1 MIPDLKKFAYR
12 KMKPYPG
19 AKLVVRMARYG
30 CTNRPF
36 YQIVVTWNR
45 YPRDRKIKE
54 QLGFYDRLPNLTG
67 EQVLGLNLD
76 RIRHHFKHGTEFTR
90 PVLQLLGIVG
100 YFPIHPYTLVEAK
113 RITRRREELEQKL
126 KEKYLEEKE
135 EETDKIVQDES
146 DQSGEEVKSESVDID
161 HSPSTDN
168 QTKTVKSDV
177 TNLEEAL
184 SESITI
190 AKKAS
195 VLKI

>member
-1 MIPDLKKFAYR
+1 MHIPLCVMLSINNHTQDYVIFKDWSIFI
-12 KMKPYPG
+12 
-19 AKLVVRMARYG
+19 
-30 CTNRPF
+30 F
-36 YQIVVTWNR
+36 I
-45 YPRDRKIKE
+45 
-54 QLGFYDRLPNLTG
+54 LP
-67 EQVLGLNLD
+67 
-76 RIRHHFKHGTEFTR
+76 
-90 PVLQLLGIVG
+90 GIVG

-177 TNLEEAL
+177 TNPEEAL

-195 VLKI
+195 VLKIWNLCLSILIFRHKIHSGIVLRVYDPQPQIYFFFAIKILFILQTL

>member
-1 MIPDLKKFAYR
+1 MHIPLCVMLSINNHTQDYVIFKDWSIF
-12 KMKPYPG
+12 
-19 AKLVVRMARYG
+19 
-30 CTNRPF
+30 
-36 YQIVVTWNR
+36 I
-45 YPRDRKIKE
+45 
-54 QLGFYDRLPNLTG
+54 LP
-67 EQVLGLNLD
+67 
-76 RIRHHFKHGTEFTR
+76 
-90 PVLQLLGIVG
+90 GIVG

-126 KEKYLEEKE
+126 KEKFLEEKE
-135 EETDKIVQDES
+135 EKTDEIVQDES

-161 HSPSTDN
+161 HSPLTDN

-195 VLKI
+195 VLKIWNLCFSILIFRHKIHSGIVLRALTLSHKYIFSLP